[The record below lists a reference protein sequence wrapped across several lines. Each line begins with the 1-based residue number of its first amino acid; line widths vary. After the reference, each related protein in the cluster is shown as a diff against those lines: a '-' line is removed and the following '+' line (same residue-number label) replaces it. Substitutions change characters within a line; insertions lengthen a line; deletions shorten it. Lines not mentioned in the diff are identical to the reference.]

1 MPKQQVMA
9 QLSRPYQAALIL
21 IAVLA
26 LAWFTVLRAH
36 VSTSTGGSSSPPAST
51 STSAKIGSTQSNQGK
66 STPIYHGA
74 APGLQ
79 GLSRDINRAHE
90 TLGASETEA
99 HKIEGGSSSGA
110 QVTKSAQPAAPAA
123 AAPSTHAPTTT
134 VQHSSASPAPHSSH
148 GATASRAGTVGAQLK
163 RGKTVLLLFWKPSSA
178 ADQAVHSQVQAASRS
193 LKGKVAV
200 DYAKAGEVGSFGTVT
215 RDISVLQTPTLLVID
230 RKGLATTITGLTDA
244 FSIEQAVREA
254 GG

>member
-36 VSTSTGGSSSPPAST
+36 VSTSSGGSSSPPASS
-51 STSAKIGSTQSNQGK
+51 STSAKIGSTQSNEGK
-66 STPIYHGA
+66 PTPIYHGA

-79 GLSRDINRAHE
+79 GLSRDINRAHQAV
-90 TLGASETEA
+90 GASEAEA
-99 HKIEGGSSSGA
+99 HKIEGSGGGA
-110 QVTKSAQPAAPAA
+110 PQVTESAQPARPVAA
-123 AAPSTHAPTTT
+123 TPSTHDPAATP
-134 VQHSSASPAPHSSH
+134 QHASTSPAPHATH
-148 GATASRAGTVGAQLK
+148 GASALRAATVGAQLK
-163 RGKTVLLLFWKPSSA
+163 SGKIVLLLFWKPSSA
-178 ADQAVHSQVQAASRS
+178 SDQAVHAQVQAASRS

-200 DYAKAGEVGSFGTVT
+200 DFGKANEVSSFGTVT
-215 RDISVLQTPTLLVID
+215 RDISVLQTPTLLIID
-230 RKGLATTITGLTDA
+230 QKGLATTITGLTDA